1 MDLTKRF
8 RAFFSR
14 ATPEMVEMPSRI
26 IAGDAPR
33 IQDGLD
39 YALPILLPQQLRE
52 QLEQSGKLD
61 AWLTEQVRNTY
72 GLPFDDPGYRAGD
85 SLGTLVIEDPLRE
98 WNWSTRTRVLSSTHS
113 AYSRNPVAKRAVHYV
128 SAFVVGEGFNL
139 SCKNKDVEQLLTAF
153 IDNPDNAIREY
164 ERLAVRDLMI
174 DGELFLRFFEQDG
187 EVVAVPLRP
196 WEIQYISTE
205 KGFFR
210 RPISYH
216 IQPYSNY
223 NTDDPNTELGIEPED
238 VPADQVLQVA
248 INRHTYELR
257 GRPEL
262 YSALPW
268 LRAHKEWLE
277 NRARQNHWRG
287 ALLWWVKIASS
298 VPGVIAAKLAQY
310 QRPPTPGST
319 VVTSDKEEWGILNN
333 PVGANDAGEDGRQ
346 LKIMALNGIAGIPEY
361 MTGDGENANLATTKS
376 QQLPVLTT
384 FAEFQ
389 TIMVEQVWYPTFK
402 RVLQAAIDAGLI
414 AEEVEEQ
421 DADGD
426 PVLQDPPDDAA
437 KPMQPTTPTPFGMPA
452 QAGAANAAP
461 AEPVKP
467 PPKRIKTLDAFEVQ
481 YSPMDGEDKKTL
493 ADALDIASANGWVSD
508 QTATSELG
516 YDYQIEQKRIKREQ
530 KAKNEAMMRGEIPMP
545 PEMVPQ
551 GMADEPAGDAEAPPD
566 AQERAAA

>member
-1 MDLTKRF
+1 MGLTQQF
-8 RAFFSR
+8 RRLFSR
-14 ATPEMVEMPSRI
+14 SQSQTVDMPSRMI
-26 IAGDAPR
+26 EGDAPR

-39 YALPILLPQQLRE
+39 YALPILLPQHKRE
-52 QLEQSGKLD
+52 QLQESGKLD
-61 AWLTEQVRNTY
+61 TWLTEQARSTY

-85 SLGTLVIEDPLRE
+85 NLSTLVIEDPLRE

-139 SCKNKDVEQLLTAF
+139 TCKNKDVEQLLTAF

-187 EVVAVPLRP
+187 EVVSVPMRP
-196 WEIQYISTE
+196 WEIQYIHTE
-205 KGFFR
+205 RGFFR
-210 RPISYH
+210 RPLFYH
-216 IQPYSNY
+216 VQPYSNY
-223 NTDDPNTELGIEPED
+223 NTDDPQTELGVEPED
-238 VPADQVLQVA
+238 VPADRVLHVA
-248 INRHTYELR
+248 INRHSYELR

-319 VVTSDKEEWGILNN
+319 VVTSDKEEWSALTNS
-333 PVGANDAGEDGRQ
+333 VGAGEASEDGRQ

-384 FAEFQ
+384 FSEFQ
-389 TIMVEQVWYPTFK
+389 TIMIEQVWYPTFK

-426 PVLQDPPDDAA
+426 PVRQDPPETQDAPPM
-437 KPMQPTTPTPFGMPA
+437 PMQPGIAP
-452 QAGAANAAP
+452 AAP
-461 AEPVKP
+461 AQPKQM
-467 PPKRIKTLDAFEVQ
+467 PPKKLKTIDAFEVQ
-481 YSPMDGEDKKTL
+481 YSPIDGEDKKTL

-508 QTATSELG
+508 QTAMAELG
-516 YDYQIEQKRIKREQ
+516 YDYQIETKRLKRERKQ
-530 KAKNEAMMRGEIPMP
+530 KMDDIASGLVPTP
-545 PEMVPQ
+545 PEMMPQ
-551 GMADEPAGDAEAPPD
+551 GMADENADTGNEAGETEPAQAK
-566 AQERAAA
+566 AA